1 VIREALSEKGKV
13 GIGRVVAA
21 LAGPGRPCA
30 PVSPLRWLQPASHRG
45 VES

>member
-21 LAGPGRPCA
+21 LAGPGGLARRVA
-30 PVSPLRWLQPASHRG
+30 TEVVAPASHRG